1 MAYFDSNVFIYAVIY
16 SKAVPQ
22 ATEARVILECT
33 EKGLVKAYTS
43 TLTWD
48 ELVWVVRKTLGRRD
62 AEDKGRMLLQFPNL
76 KFINVG
82 ESTILQAQKL
92 VERYGLKPRDA
103 IHAAAALD
111 KNLTMVSDDT
121 DFDVVKGL
129 KRISI
134 KEFSTKLQRG

>member
-1 MAYFDSNVFIYAVIY
+1 MYRERPGHIS
-16 SKAVPQ
+16 
-22 ATEARVILECT
+22 
-33 EKGLVKAYTS
+33 
-43 TLTWD
+43 
-48 ELVWVVRKTLGRRD
+48 
-62 AEDKGRMLLQFPNL
+62 
-76 KFINVG
+76 VG
-82 ESTILQAQKL
+82 ESAILQAQKL

-129 KRISI
+129 KRIGI